1 MPTIFRCTWM
11 GLVIAVA
18 VCLMSVWISACSREP
33 VSAGAGASAPGAA
46 GSAAPPA
53 AVPASPAPAD
63 TVRAP
68 VADAAPAVLA
78 RQPFN
83 ADPGL
88 NCEVLEI
95 RRVSGGAVLLKWRL
109 VRASA
114 TAGSVVANEKG
125 IWHTWSWEDVYFTD
139 PAENKKYS
147 GLKDTAG
154 SWLAQGPSGGHSY
167 KLGGQQA
174 MWMKFPAPPETSTK
188 VTFVFPGFPPFEDV
202 PVGP

>member
-1 MPTIFRCTWM
+1 MPRVFPSTWM
-11 GLVIAVA
+11 GPVVALA
-18 VCLMSVWISACSREP
+18 VCLVPVWVSACSREP
-33 VSAGAGASAPGAA
+33 ASASAGVAAPGAA
-46 GSAAPPA
+46 AATPA
-53 AVPASPAPAD
+53 AVPASPGTAN
-63 TVRAP
+63 TVLAP
-68 VADAAPAVLA
+68 VADVAPTVLA
-78 RQPFN
+78 RQPFHSN
-83 ADPGL
+83 PGL
-88 NCEVLEI
+88 YCEVLEI

-114 TAGSVVANEKG
+114 TVGSAVADEKG
-125 IWHTWSWEDVYFTD
+125 IWHTWSWSDVYFTD

-167 KLGGQQA
+167 KPGGQQA
-174 MWMKFPAPPETSTK
+174 MWMKFPAPPETSAK

>member
-1 MPTIFRCTWM
+1 VPTIFQSTWM
-11 GLVIAVA
+11 SPVVVLA
-18 VCLMSVWISACSREP
+18 VCLVPLSISGCSREP
-33 VSAGAGASAPGAA
+33 VAAGAGAPAPGAVQ
-46 GSAAPPA
+46 SAATPA
-53 AVPASPAPAD
+53 AVPPRPAPAD
-63 TVRAP
+63 TVRTP

-83 ADPGL
+83 SDPDL
-88 NCEVLEI
+88 TCEVLEV

-114 TAGSVVANEKG
+114 TSGSAVAGEKG
-125 IWHTWSWEDVYFTD
+125 IWHNWSWADVYFTD

-154 SWLAQGPSGGHSY
+154 SWLAQGPFGGHSY
-167 KLGGQQA
+167 KPGGQQA

-188 VTFVFPGFPPFEDV
+188 VTFIFPGFPPFEDV

>member
-1 MPTIFRCTWM
+1 VPTIFRSTWM
-11 GLVIAVA
+11 GPLVALA
-18 VCLMSVWISACSREP
+18 VCLASGWTSACSREP
-33 VSAGAGASAPGAA
+33 VSAGAGSPPPGAA
-46 GSAAPPA
+46 GSVATPA
-53 AVPASPAPAD
+53 ALPASPPAD

-83 ADPGL
+83 SDPGL

-95 RRVSGGAVLLKWRL
+95 RRVSGGAVLLRWRL
-109 VRASA
+109 VRGSA
-114 TAGSVVANEKG
+114 TQGLAAADEKG
-125 IWHTWSWEDVYFTD
+125 IWHNWSWSDVYFTD

-154 SWLAQGPSGGHSY
+154 SWLAQGPASGHSY
-167 KLGGQQA
+167 KPGGQRA

-202 PVGP
+202 PVAP